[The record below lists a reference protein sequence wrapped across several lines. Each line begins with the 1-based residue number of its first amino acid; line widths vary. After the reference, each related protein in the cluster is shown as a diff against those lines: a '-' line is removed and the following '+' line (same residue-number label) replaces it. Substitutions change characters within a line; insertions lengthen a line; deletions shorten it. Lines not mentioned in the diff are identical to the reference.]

1 MIKENLEQV
10 KNTLRADSTLVAVS
24 KTKPNALIE
33 EAYQSGQRIF
43 GENKALEL
51 RDKALVLPAD
61 IEWHFIGRLQTNKV
75 KYVVKAA
82 QLIHSVDRLKLAKA
96 INDEATKLGKVQEV
110 LVQLNISLEDSKTG
124 FNKEELEEILQ
135 AVKSYENINVVG
147 LMTMAPFV
155 DDAEEV
161 RYVFKA
167 MKEIYDQYQ
176 EEYNLKYLSM
186 GMSNDYQIAL
196 EEGANMVRIGSSIF
210 GARNYNVSNTEG

>member
-1 MIKENLEQV
+1 VIKENLEQV